1 MAILLNLLKLLALA
15 MAKRSKD
22 SAARKRIKATI
33 FDKLN
38 RRGKWGPVH
47 TSKENALKG
56 VPSHDIGTAKDVL
69 EEAIRDGFLNL
80 KPTSY
85 GDQIS
90 LNYERKDEIKA
101 IITELLEE

>member
-1 MAILLNLLKLLALA
+1 MLLNSSKSLDRM

-22 SAARKRIKATI
+22 SAERKKIRAII

-38 RRGKWGPVH
+38 RRGKWGPAH
-47 TSKENALKG
+47 TSKENAMKG
-56 VPSHDIGTAKDVL
+56 IPSHELGAAKDIIG
-69 EEAIRDGFLNL
+69 EAIKEGYLNL

-90 LNYERKDEIKA
+90 LNFKRREAIKA
-101 IITELLEE
+101 IIEGLLEP

>member
-1 MAILLNLLKLLALA
+1 
-15 MAKRSKD
+15 MAKRLKD
-22 SAARKRIKATI
+22 PAEIDRMRATI

-47 TSKENALKG
+47 TSIENAIKG
-56 VPSHDIGTAKDVL
+56 LPSHELKAAKEIIDTAIK
-69 EEAIRDGFLNL
+69 DGFLNL

-90 LNYERKDEIKA
+90 LNFRRKEEILA
-101 IITELLEE
+101 IVRELLP

>member
-1 MAILLNLLKLLALA
+1 L

-22 SAARKRIKATI
+22 PAEINRIRATI

-38 RRGKWGPVH
+38 RRGKWGPAH

-56 VPSHDIGTAKDVL
+56 IASHDIGAAKDIL
-69 EEAIRDGFLNL
+69 DEAIKDGFLNL

-85 GDQIS
+85 GGEVS
-90 LNYERKDEIKA
+90 LNFERRAEILA
-101 IITELLEE
+101 IIAGLLEE

>member
-1 MAILLNLLKLLALA
+1 

-22 SAARKRIKATI
+22 PAERNRIRATI

-38 RRGKWGPVH
+38 RRGKWGPAH

-56 VPSHDIGTAKDVL
+56 IPSHDIGAAKDIL
-69 EEAIRDGFLNL
+69 EESIKDGFLNL

-90 LNYERKDEIKA
+90 LNFEKRERILA
-101 IITELLEE
+101 IIAELMEE

>member
-1 MAILLNLLKLLALA
+1 
-15 MAKRSKD
+15 MAKRLKD
-22 SAARKRIKATI
+22 PAEINRIRATI

-47 TSKENALKG
+47 TSRENAMKG
-56 VPSHDIGTAKDVL
+56 IPSHELRAAKEIIDTAVK
-69 EEAIRDGFLNL
+69 DGFLNL

-90 LNYERKDEIKA
+90 LNFKRKDEIMA
-101 IITELLEE
+101 IINELLL